1 MGDAIIFG
9 TVWALGMFLMI
20 LQLLAL
26 VWVIYDVLTKQK
38 RMPDVE
44 KVIWIVLAFIFTIL
58 GALVYYILVKR
69 EGKYEEKPEEAGASE
84 DSVRVY

>member
-1 MGDAIIFG
+1 MGDAMIFG
-9 TVWALGMFLMI
+9 AVGVLGTFLMV

-44 KVIWIVLAFIFTIL
+44 KVIWIVLAFISTIL

-69 EGKYEEKPEEAGASE
+69 QGKYEEKPEEAGASE

>member
-1 MGDAIIFG
+1 
-9 TVWALGMFLMI
+9 MFLMG

-38 RMPDVE
+38 RMSDVE
-44 KVIWIVLAFIFTIL
+44 KVIWIVLAFLFTIL
-58 GALVYYILVKR
+58 GALAYYLLVKR
-69 EGKYEEKPEEAGASE
+69 SGKYEEKPEEAVSSE